1 MRRRSVRRLGSRTI
15 PYNPVYM
22 GLGELTS
29 AQESIAA
36 TLREQA
42 QARGDERAFTFPE
55 PIDEGGTRAMT
66 VLTFEQIDAQAA
78 GFAAALR
85 EHGAPGDRVVL
96 LCAPGPAY
104 VRALLGCLYAGMIAV
119 PAYPPLAADAGER
132 LLRLLADAE
141 PSIVLTSDSL
151 APLYASSGVDA
162 LVRSTGAAS
171 LVAER
176 LEAGDEQVRHDGRR
190 DDVAVLQYTS
200 GSTGSPRGVMLT
212 HANLLANVAA
222 MIQRLGGRRP
232 DDLGVS
238 WLPPYHDM
246 GLIGGIFM
254 PVVAACHTVLM
265 SPLAFLRDPL
275 SWLDTIADFGGT
287 VSGGPNFAYE
297 LCVRKAT
304 PERIAALD
312 LGTWRAAVNGAEPV
326 RPGTLARFA
335 SAFGPAGFRA
345 EAFMPAYGLAEATL
359 MVTAPSPDRLPV
371 DRTAADGGTRVAS
384 LGGPVHGTTVATV
397 DPERRTRRP
406 DGAVGEIWLQGPG
419 IAAGYWNDPAGSEAR
434 FAARLADAPDAGPF
448 LRTGDLGFLREG
460 ELHVAGRLKDVIIVR
475 GQNHYPQDL
484 EETADRADPRVR
496 PGCAAVFQLDDDD
509 ARVVLVQECREAL
522 TPSSAAEAADN
533 VRRAIAREHGI
544 SLAEVVLIAR
554 GASLKTS
561 SGKIRRAP
569 TRDAYL
575 TGELD
580 AVATSRFGDGAA
592 PLPTVERSAAS
603 SAHLAVLFSELLE
616 RRVGPDD
623 DFFALGGDSLSAVEL
638 ATIAEE
644 RGIAIRPEDLY
655 SAATPRELARL
666 LAERDPDAGGAHGTG
681 QRGAAAARAL
691 LAPIARVDDAPSHP
705 LSPIQRRWA
714 RDYLGDRSKTWGNMA
729 LRIPLPDEGDP
740 DAVATAISHVWAA
753 HESLRT
759 TFPREDGEL
768 RQRIHR
774 QVDVPIA
781 LHDVSE
787 LAPEERGAAAGRAMA
802 ADAATVFDLADGPA
816 ARAAIVRTDAS
827 HAELHLTMHHM
838 LADGW
843 SLMRLREQLLDAYR
857 AVATG
862 GVPRAPEP
870 ALRYRDYAAWLS
882 ALERSDA
889 LDAAREHWL
898 TELDGDLP
906 DTLPVDDA
914 VARGPDTR
922 GANVLQVLPSELAVA
937 IKDRAR
943 RTRRS
948 VTALLY
954 ASFFMALQRRTGQRD
969 LIVGSPLAGR
979 ERRDVRDVV
988 GMFIN
993 LVPVRVRFRRDWE
1006 MDDVVDA
1013 VQGRLLGAMA
1023 HQHYQLDR
1031 VVADLGLEREAH
1043 RFPITRTF
1051 FTKLDMNGQRLGHQ
1065 DGFSTGGRLATD
1077 VRFDLML
1084 YAYDFE
1090 DGLVLDCKYRDA
1102 LFTQR
1107 EVADLVDGCVTALR
1121 AAVDE

>member
-1 MRRRSVRRLGSRTI
+1 MTV
-15 PYNPVYM
+15 
-22 GLGELTS
+22 GELKS
-29 AQESIAA
+29 ARDSITAVA
-36 TLREQA
+36 RAQA
-42 QARGDERAFTFPE
+42 QARGDDRAFTFLE
-55 PIDEGGTRAMT
+55 PADDRRAPAT
-66 VLTFEQIDAQAA
+66 TFLTFAELDAQAA

-85 EHGAPGDRVVL
+85 GHGAPGDRVLL

-132 LLRLLADAE
+132 LVRLLADAE

-151 APLYASSGVDA
+151 AALYASSGLDA
-162 LVRSTGAAS
+162 VVRSTGAAT

-176 LEAGDEQVRHDGRR
+176 LEAGDERLHRDAGG

-200 GSTGSPRGVMLT
+200 GSTGSPRGVVLT
-212 HANLLANVAA
+212 HANLLANIAA
-222 MIQRLGGRRP
+222 MLERVGAPRP
-232 DDLGVS
+232 DDVGVS

-254 PVVAACHTVLM
+254 PMVAACHTVLL

-275 SWLDTIADFGGT
+275 AWLETIAAHGGT
-287 VSGGPNFAYE
+287 ISGGPNFAYE

-304 PERIAALD
+304 PERVAALD

-326 RPGTLARFA
+326 RPGTLKRFTAAFAPARFR
-335 SAFGPAGFRA
+335 G

-359 MVTAPSPDRLPV
+359 MVTAPASEQPPQ
-371 DRTAADGGTRVAS
+371 DRTAPGGGRRVAS
-384 LGGPVHGTTVATV
+384 LGEPVHGTAVAIV
-397 DPERRTRRP
+397 DPERRRRRP

-419 IAAGYWNDPAGSEAR
+419 VAAGYWNDPAGSEAR
-434 FAARLADAPDAGPF
+434 FAARLADEPDAGPF
-448 LRTGDLGFLREG
+448 LRTGDLGFLSDG
-460 ELHVAGRLKDVIIVR
+460 ELYVAGRLKDVIIVR

-496 PGCAAVFQLDDDD
+496 PGCAAAFQLDDDD
-509 ARVVLVQECREAL
+509 ARVVLVQECHEAL
-522 TPSSAAEAADN
+522 PPDSASEVADS
-533 VRRAIAREHGI
+533 VRRAVAREHGV
-544 SLAEVVLIAR
+544 SLSEVVLIAR

-569 TRDAYL
+569 TCDAYRA
-575 TGELD
+575 GVLD
-580 AVATSRFGDGAA
+580 AIATVRFDDRTAPAPPAERDG
-592 PLPTVERSAAS
+592 PS
-603 SAHLAVLFSELLE
+603 SARMAALFAELLE
-616 RRVGPDD
+616 CEAGPDD

-638 ATIAEE
+638 AIVAEE

-666 LAERDPDAGGAHGTG
+666 LAERDPDAGGPHGAG
-681 QRGAAAARAL
+681 PRGAAVARAL
-691 LAPIARVDDAPSHP
+691 RSPIARVADAPSHP

-714 RDYLGDRSKTWGNMA
+714 LDYLGDRAKTWGNMA
-729 LRIPLPDEGDP
+729 LRIPLPDGGDP
-740 DAVATAISHVWAA
+740 AVAATAVAHVWAA

-759 TFPREDGEL
+759 TFPEENGEL
-768 RQRIHR
+768 RQRIHPV
-774 QVDVPIA
+774 VDVPVA
-781 LHDVSE
+781 LHDLSA

-802 ADAATVFDLADGPA
+802 AEAATVFDLAERPA
-816 ARAAIVRTDAS
+816 VRVALVRTDAS
-827 HAELHLTMHHM
+827 NAELHLTMHHM

-857 AVATG
+857 AVAAG
-862 GVPRAPEP
+862 GAPRVEP
-870 ALRYRDYAAWLS
+870 PGLRYRDYGAWLS
-882 ALERSDA
+882 ALERSPA

-898 TELDGDLP
+898 SELDGDLP
-906 DTLPVDDA
+906 ETLPVDDA
-914 VARGPDTR
+914 IARGPDTR
-922 GANVLQVLPSELAVA
+922 GANVLQVLPSELAIA
-937 IKDRAR
+937 IKRRAR
-943 RTRRS
+943 SARRS

-954 ASFFMALQRRTGQRD
+954 ASLFVALQRRTGQRD
-969 LIVGSPLAGR
+969 LIVGTPLAGR
-979 ERRDVRDVV
+979 ERRDVRDVA

-993 LVPVRVRFRRDWE
+993 LVPVRVRFRRDWQLG
-1006 MDDVVDA
+1006 DVVDA
-1013 VQGRLLGAMA
+1013 VQGKLLGAMA

-1031 VVADLGLEREAH
+1031 VVADLELEREVH

-1051 FTKLDMNGQRLGHQ
+1051 FTKLEMNGQRLGQQ
-1065 DGFSTGGRLATD
+1065 DGSTTSGRLATD

-1084 YAYDFE
+1084 YAYEFA

>member
-1 MRRRSVRRLGSRTI
+1 
-15 PYNPVYM
+15 M
-22 GLGELTS
+22 GVGDLTS
-29 AQESIAA
+29 AGKSIAA
-36 TLREQA
+36 AVREQA
-42 QARGDERAFTFPE
+42 QACGDLQAFTFHE
-55 PIDEGGTRAMT
+55 PLDGAGGAGTT
-66 VLTFEQIDAQAA
+66 LTFAQVDEQAA
-78 GFAAALR
+78 RFAAALR
-85 EHGAPGDRVVL
+85 RHGAPGDRVLL
-96 LCAPGPAY
+96 LCAPGPVY
-104 VRALLGCLYAGMIAV
+104 VIALLGCLYAGMIAV

-132 LLRLLADAE
+132 LLRLLADAQ

-151 APLYASSGVDA
+151 AALYASSGLDA
-162 LVRSTGAAS
+162 LVASTGGAS

-176 LEAGDEQVRHDGRR
+176 LETADDQVRHDARR

-222 MIQRLGGRRP
+222 MLERVDGPRP
-232 DDLGVS
+232 DDRGVS

-254 PVVAACHTVLM
+254 PVVAGCHTVLL
-265 SPLAFLRDPL
+265 SPLAFVRDPL
-275 SWLDTIADFGGT
+275 AWLDAIAAHGGT

-304 PERIAALD
+304 PERIAGLD
-312 LGTWRAAVNGAEPV
+312 LSTWRAAVNGAEPV
-326 RPGTLARFA
+326 RARTLARFA
-335 SAFGPAGFRA
+335 AAFAPAGFRA

-359 MVTAPSPDRLPV
+359 MVTAPAPGRSTREPSE
-371 DRTAADGGTRVAS
+371 DGVRAVS
-384 LGGPVHGTTVATV
+384 LGTPVRDTTVAIV
-397 DPERRTRRP
+397 DPERRLRCP

-419 IAAGYWNDPAGSEAR
+419 VAAGYWNDRPASEAT
-434 FAARLADAPDAGPF
+434 FAARLADEPDAGPF
-448 LRTGDLGFLREG
+448 LRTGDLGLLRDD
-460 ELHVAGRLKDVIIVR
+460 ELQVAGRLKDVIIVR

-496 PGCAAVFQLDDDD
+496 PGCAAAFQLDDDD
-509 ARVVLVQECREAL
+509 GRVVVVQECREAL
-522 TPSSAAEAADN
+522 SAESASEVAEN
-533 VRRAIAREHGI
+533 VRREIAREHGV
-544 SLAEVVLIAR
+544 SLTEVVLIAA
-554 GASLKTS
+554 GTSLKTS
-561 SGKIRRAP
+561 SGKICRAP
-569 TRDAYL
+569 TRRAYL
-575 TGELD
+575 AGELD
-580 AVATSRFGDGAA
+580 AIATAHFVNGNGATPGPA
-592 PLPTVERSAAS
+592 VEREAA
-603 SAHLAVLFSELLE
+603 ATDRLGAVFAELLE
-616 RRVGPDD
+616 REVGPDD

-666 LAERDPDAGGAHGTG
+666 LAERDPDAGGTHGTG
-681 QRGAAAARAL
+681 PRAAAAARAL
-691 LAPIARVDDAPSHP
+691 LAPIGRVADAPSHP

-714 RDYLGDRSKTWGNMA
+714 LDYLGDRSKTWGNMA
-729 LRIPLPDEGDP
+729 LRIPLPDGGDF
-740 DAVATAISHVWAA
+740 DAAATAIAQVWAA

-759 TFPREDGEL
+759 TFPREDGDEL

-774 QVDVPIA
+774 EVDVPLA

-787 LAPEERGAAAGRAMA
+787 LPPEERGAAAGRAMA
-802 ADAATVFDLADGPA
+802 AEAATVFELADGPA

-827 HAELHLTMHHM
+827 RAELHLTMHHM

-857 AVATG
+857 VAAAG
-862 GVPRAPEP
+862 EVPHVPVP
-870 ALRYRDYAAWLS
+870 PLRYRDYGAWLA
-882 ALERSDA
+882 ALERSAA
-889 LDAAREHWL
+889 LDAAREYWL

-906 DTLPVDDA
+906 DTLPVDGA
-914 VARGPDTR
+914 IARGPDTR
-922 GANVLQVLPSELAVA
+922 GANVLRVLPSELALAV
-937 IKDRAR
+937 KERAR
-943 RTRRS
+943 STRRS
-948 VTALLY
+948 ATALLY
-954 ASFFMALQRRTGQRD
+954 ASFFASLQQRTGQRD
-969 LIVGSPLAGR
+969 LIVGTPLAGR
-979 ERRDVRDVV
+979 ERRDVRDLA

-993 LVPVRVRFRRDWE
+993 LVPVRVRFRRDWG
-1006 MDDVVDA
+1006 MGDVVDA
-1013 VQGRLLGAMA
+1013 VQRKLLGAMA

-1031 VVADLGLEREAH
+1031 LVAELDVEREPH

-1051 FTKLDMNGQRLGHQ
+1051 FTKLDMNGQRLGPQ
-1065 DGFSTGGRLATD
+1065 AGVTTSGRLATD

-1121 AAVDE
+1121 AAVGE